1 MACLLRSGTPTSMFA
16 LLLPIL
22 MQAAGPV
29 ASLPATS
36 SLADTPSPAP
46 TTSSGAPVRVVR
58 LQDAVELGLKNQPV
72 LRGAHSQT
80 IAAEGRKTQARAG
93 LLPQLTAVASYQRV
107 RSATFGG
114 RSGGAT
120 TTTAAG
126 GTASAV
132 PNTDTSGVDIYTVGG
147 TVTQLIWDW
156 GTTYNRTRA
165 ADRSVDSF
173 VAQEKVAG
181 QSVVVDVRHSYFTAR
196 AQKALVAVARESLAN
211 VEKHLV
217 QIEGF
222 VHVGTRPE
230 IDLAQ
235 ARTDVASNRLLL
247 INAENAYGV
256 ARAQLGHAIGLADEG
271 EFDVADDE
279 LGPVEGEEL
288 ATESLVTRAVA
299 GRPELVTIEKQR
311 QSYELLA
318 KGFRGN
324 YGPTLSASASAS
336 ETGTDLADLGPAWSV
351 GVNLTWPIF
360 QGGLTHGQVRE
371 AEANA
376 DVARAQADTEKI
388 AIRLD
393 VQQAQLGIRAAK
405 ASQVASNEVLVNS
418 RERLRLAEG
427 RYASG
432 VGSVIELG
440 DAQLAVAT
448 AAAQVVQAQY
458 QLSFARADLLNAL
471 GRR

>member
-1 MACLLRSGTPTSMFA
+1 MFA
-16 LLLPIL
+16 LVLPIL
-22 MQAAGPV
+22 MQASP

-46 TTSSGAPVRVVR
+46 TTSSGAPVKVVR

-72 LRGAHSQT
+72 MRGAHSQT
-80 IAAEGRKTQARAG
+80 IAAEGRRTQARAG

-107 RSATFGG
+107 RAATFGG

-120 TTTAAG
+120 TTTTGAG
-126 GTASAV
+126 GTPSAV

-156 GTTYNRTRA
+156 GTTYNRTRS
-165 ADRSVDSF
+165 ADRLVDAF

-181 QSVVVDVRHSYFTAR
+181 QSVVIDVRHSYFAAR

-217 QIEGF
+217 QIDGF
-222 VHVGTRPE
+222 VRVGTRPE

-247 INAENAYGV
+247 INAENAYAV
-256 ARAQLGHAIGLADEG
+256 ARAQLGHAIGLPDEG

-288 ATESLVTRAVA
+288 PTESLVTRAIA
-299 GRPELVTIEKQR
+299 GRPELVTFEKQR

-324 YGPTLSASASAS
+324 YGPSLSASASAS
-336 ETGTDLADLGPAWSV
+336 ETGTDLADLGPAWSI

-376 DVARAQADTEKI
+376 DVVRAQADTEKVG
-388 AIRLD
+388 IRLD

-405 ASQVASNEVLVNS
+405 ASQVASNEVLVNA

-440 DAQLAVAT
+440 DAQLTVAT

-458 QLSFARADLLNAL
+458 QLSSARADLLNAL

>member
-1 MACLLRSGTPTSMFA
+1 MFA
-16 LLLPIL
+16 LVLPIL
-22 MQAAGPV
+22 MQATGAAPV
-29 ASLPATS
+29 SLPATS
-36 SLADTPSPAP
+36 PPAEPAP
-46 TTSSGAPVRVVR
+46 APKTSSGAPVRVVR

-80 IAAEGRKTQARAG
+80 IAAEGRRTQARSG
-93 LLPQLTAVASYQRV
+93 LLPQVTAVASYQRV
-107 RSATFGG
+107 RAASFGG
-114 RSGGAT
+114 RGGAAT
-120 TTTAAG
+120 TTAG
-126 GTASAV
+126 GTVSAV
-132 PNTDTSGVDIYTVGG
+132 PNTDTSGVDIFTVGG

-156 GTTYNRTRA
+156 GTTYNRTRS
-165 ADRSVDSF
+165 ADRLVDSF
-173 VAQEKVAG
+173 VALEKVASQG
-181 QSVVVDVRHSYFTAR
+181 VVVDVRRSYFTAR
-196 AQKALVAVARESLAN
+196 AQKALVGVARESLSN

-222 VHVGTRPE
+222 VNVGTRPE

-247 INAENAYGV
+247 INAENAYSV
-256 ARAQLGHAIGLADEG
+256 ARAQLGRAIGLPDEG

-279 LGPVEGEEL
+279 LPPVEGEEL
-288 ATESLVTRAVA
+288 PTESLVTRAIA
-299 GRPELVTIEKQR
+299 GRPELVSFEKQR

-324 YGPTLSASASAS
+324 YGPSLSASASAS
-336 ETGTDLADLGPAWSV
+336 ETGTDIADLGPAWSV
-351 GVNLTWPIF
+351 GLNLTWPLF

-376 DVARAQADTEKI
+376 DVVRAQADSEKVQ
-388 AIRLD
+388 IRVD

-405 ASQVASNEVLVNS
+405 ASQTAAGEVLFNS

-440 DAQLAVAT
+440 DAQLAVT
-448 AAAQVVQAQY
+448 QAAAQVVQAQF
-458 QLSFARADLLNAL
+458 QLSSARADLLAAL